1 MKRAQKLVTDVGRIG
16 AALTAV
22 AVLTQCSSTVD
33 PPADRATASDT
44 SERESTSRSTT
55 TRSTTTTTSRSG
67 STTPSASTTT
77 SANEGDPID
86 RAAVEAWLGEWTGS
100 IDQPSSSTSPYTVI
114 LTLEYDGRTVVG
126 TSRYPELDCAGT
138 LGDADL
144 DDNVLEVEET
154 IPPDQADKCATTDL
168 ELTLNPGEILYHFDS
183 NGGGDGTLRR
193 P

>member
-44 SERESTSRSTT
+44 SERESTT
-55 TRSTTTTTSRSG
+55 TRSTTTSSTKATPGSG
-67 STTPSASTTT
+67 STTPSSPTTT
-77 SANEGDPID
+77 GANAGDPID

-100 IDQPSSSTSPYTVI
+100 IEQPSASTPSYTVR
-114 LTLEYDGRTVVG
+114 LTLEHDGHTVVG
-126 TSRYPELDCAGT
+126 TSVYPELDCTGT

-144 DDNVLEVEET
+144 DEDVLELEET
-154 IPPDQADKCATTDL
+154 IPADQSNKCATTDL
-168 ELTLNPGEILYHFDS
+168 ELTLKPDEILYHFDS
-183 NGGGDGTLRR
+183 NGGGDGTLHR